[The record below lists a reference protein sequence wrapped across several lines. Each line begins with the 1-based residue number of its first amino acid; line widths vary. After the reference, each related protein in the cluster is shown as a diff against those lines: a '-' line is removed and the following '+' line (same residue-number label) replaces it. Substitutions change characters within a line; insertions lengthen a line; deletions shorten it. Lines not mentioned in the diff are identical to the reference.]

1 MLTTDEE
8 KLLEEQTKQFMFT
21 DEPAAIILRYLLYRV
36 NRLREDNQ
44 KLWAEVNKLK
54 TQLEIK

>member
-8 KLLEEQTKQFMFT
+8 KLLEEQMKQFMFSQ
-21 DEPAAIILRYLLYRV
+21 EPAAIVLRYLLYQV
-36 NRLREDNQ
+36 DRLREDNQ